1 MYRKNNILTRCRK
14 DALSE
19 EFYSNTSRLVRIEV
33 EGAMKW
39 YQERMSTSIENN
51 VFRRVPFE
59 PGLNQRRAE
68 KIMLC

>member
-1 MYRKNNILTRCRK
+1 MFNI
-14 DALSE
+14 DAE
-19 EFYSNTSRLVRIEV
+19 EFYSNTSRLGRIEV